1 MNTVKFTE
9 KTGTVSNT
17 EMCSATET
25 IISKNYPFNHEQDKS
40 WLSPSLGA
48 NGGVIY

>member
-1 MNTVKFTE
+1 MNTFLD
-9 KTGTVSNT
+9 KTGTVTST
-17 EMCSATET
+17 AYSCSATET

-40 WLSPSLGA
+40 WLTPSLGK